1 MGKIVLGIVGEKFAG
16 KDVMANYLAE
26 KHKATHIRFS
36 HIFDEILNLLC
47 LPISRENEIN
57 LGNGIRSKFGEDVF
71 VPAVLK
77 RVKDSTSQIVA
88 VNGIRLNE
96 EYEALKNLGAKF
108 IYVTAPMD
116 LRFERYLQRRE
127 KADDAKLNFEDF
139 KLLEETHT
147 EHNIPVFGNNADFKI
162 QNVGSLQ
169 DFYVKI
175 EAVLSQLTL

>member
-1 MGKIVLGIVGEKFAG
+1 
-16 KDVMANYLAE
+16 MANYLVE

-36 HIFDEILNLLC
+36 HIFDEILNILC

-88 VNGIRLNE
+88 VNGIRLIE

-116 LRFERYLQRRE
+116 LRFQRYLQRRE
-127 KADDAKLNFEDF
+127 KADDAKLNLEDF
-139 KLLEETHT
+139 KQLEETHT
-147 EHNIPVFGNNADFKI
+147 EHNIPVLGNKADFKI
-162 QNVGSLQ
+162 ENTGSMQELNEK
-169 DFYVKI
+169 VTEILNKI
-175 EAVLSQLTL
+175 N